1 MYLIYR
7 REAHTWFR
15 HEEINVVSMEGA
27 NLGVEIT
34 KPRRWNFT

>member
-15 HEEINVVSMEGA
+15 HQEIYVVSMEGA
-27 NLGVEIT
+27 NLGVEI
-34 KPRRWNFT
+34 KEPRR